1 MNESEAG
8 GDLALMK
15 SMLIMLFHTKK
26 YEASVYICI
35 YFCIIIF
42 SLIKNENN
50 NRNRQLCSGSWI
62 EDNFG
67 WFLCKISILKHTLTL
82 E

>member
-8 GDLALMK
+8 GDLAVMK
-15 SMLIMLFHTKK
+15 SMLIMLFHTNK
-26 YEASVYICI
+26 YEANVYI
-35 YFCIIIF
+35 YVYIF
-42 SLIKNENN
+42 VLLFFLSKNENN

-62 EDNFG
+62 ADNFG